1 MALCPADVAAGHS
14 ASAPLAPQGSPGMF
28 DAILIE
34 LGQVFTAG
42 WWQTNLVPLL
52 NVMMIDLVL
61 AGDNAVVVGLAAS
74 RVSPDIRAKVIFW
87 GIAGAVILRILF
99 AAITSQLLAIVG
111 LTLAGGLLLLFVC
124 WKMYLQIVGENGHG
138 AEEGAMSA
146 PSDGSTETAVAAGTM
161 GFGAALL
168 QIILADVTMSLD
180 NVLAVA
186 GAAKGS
192 PLVLVIGLGVAVILM
207 AVASHYIAKL
217 LVKYPAISWVGL
229 LIIVYVALEMIY
241 KGSNEVVCK
250 TYGTDCNITLWMWLW
265 GLKP

>member
-1 MALCPADVAAGHS
+1 MLET
-14 ASAPLAPQGSPGMF
+14 L
-28 DAILIE
+28 LTE
-34 LGQVFTAG
+34 LGQVATAG
-42 WWQTNLVPLL
+42 WWQANLVPLL

-61 AGDNAVVVGLAAS
+61 AGDNAVIVALAAS

-124 WKMYLQIVGENGHG
+124 WKMYQQLVNENGHG
-138 AEEGAMSA
+138 G
-146 PSDGSTETAVAAGTM
+146 GHAVADGQASAVVPM
-161 GFGAALL
+161 SFGAALL

-192 PLVLVIGLGVAVILM
+192 PLVLVIGLGVAVVLM
-207 AVASHYIAKL
+207 AVASHYIAAL
-217 LVKYPAISWVGL
+217 LVKYPWISWIGL
-229 LIIVYVALEMIY
+229 LIIIWVAVEMVY
-241 KGSNEVVCK
+241 KGSHEVACK
-250 TYGTDCNITLWMWLW
+250 VYSVGCADSLWMWVKS
-265 GLKP
+265 GLM